1 MPSLFGGSLASTTS
15 SLMSG
20 TASLL
25 NSLSGSRQGSSSITS
40 NRSQALYNY
49 NRMQERM
56 AYNSAEAQKNRDWQ
70 ERMSNTAYQ
79 RAVED
84 MRKAGINPIL
94 AYRNGGAEVPGGR
107 TRTSRG
113 SSIGQ
118 ERMASSFGISGL
130 AEGMG
135 QIVGALE
142 DLGMGDKVKGL
153 YNTVTGYIQH
163 AVSGN
168 NSPSRT
174 GGFGGNRNGGRYNG
188 FGGHATGGSFKG

>member
-1 MPSLFGGSLASTTS
+1 MALFSVGSSARNMLGS
-15 SLMSG
+15 
-20 TASLL
+20 TASML
-25 NSLSGSRQGSSSITS
+25 NALSGSRQGSSSVTS

-70 ERMSNTAYQ
+70 ERMSNTRYQ

-84 MRKAGINPIL
+84 MKKAGINPIL

-107 TRTSRG
+107 ARTSRG

-142 DLGMGDKVKGL
+142 GLGMGDKVEGFVNKM
-153 YNTVTGYIQH
+153 TGYMTH
-163 AVSGN
+163 AVNGM
-168 NSPSRT
+168 NSPSRQ
-174 GGFGGNRNGGRYNG
+174 GGFGGNASGGSYSGSN
-188 FGGHATGGSFKG
+188 FGGNATGGRFRG

>member
-1 MPSLFGGSLASTTS
+1 MALFGVGNGGVGNL
-15 SLMSG
+15 LSG

-25 NSLSGSRQGSSSITS
+25 NSLSGSRQGSYSVTN
-40 NRSQALYNY
+40 NRTQALYNY
-49 NRMQERM
+49 NAMQETM

-107 TRTSRG
+107 SRTSPG

-118 ERMASSFGISGL
+118 DRMASSFGISGL

-142 DLGMGDKVKGL
+142 GLGMGDKVSGFV
-153 YNTVTGYIQH
+153 N
-163 AVSGN
+163 AVSGYIEHAAN
-168 NSPSRT
+168 GMNSPSRS
-174 GGFGGNRNGGRYNG
+174 GGFGGNASGGSFSTT
-188 FGGHATGGSFKG
+188 FGGNASGGSFKG

>member
-1 MPSLFGGSLASTTS
+1 MAGLFGATVGQGATNFMNAAS
-15 SLMSG
+15 G
-20 TASLL
+20 LL
-25 NSLSGSRQGSSSITS
+25 NSLSGSRQGSNSYTS

-142 DLGMGDKVKGL
+142 DLGMGDRVKSF

-163 AVSGN
+163 AVGGN

-174 GGFGGNRNGGRYNG
+174 GGFGGNRNGGHYNG